1 MLYTSTP
8 DFFLSSFSGL
18 SRCARASASLLTH
31 TDRLTISC
39 AESPA
44 YNGQPIDKG
53 ESQSSSDIDFDL
65 PPLTS
70 TTARKLQAKV
80 DWHILPCLCILYLLA
95 FLDR

>member
-1 MLYTSTP
+1 MLTVWY
-8 DFFLSSFSGL
+8 
-18 SRCARASASLLTH
+18 
-31 TDRLTISC
+31 ISYS
-39 AESPA
+39 ESPD

-53 ESQSSSDIDFDL
+53 ESQAISDTDFDL
-65 PPLTS
+65 PPLTT